1 MYIWI
6 ERNKEIDRL
15 KRINTMSEDEFI
27 KWQES
32 KNPRS
37 INKSEIKRSSF
48 KRSSF
53 KRSSSKRRSKT
64 IFKPNLIPRTFTKV

>member
-6 ERNKEIDRL
+6 ELNKEIDRL

-32 KNPRS
+32 KNPR
-37 INKSEIKRSSF
+37 NDKR
-48 KRSSF
+48 KREALP
-53 KRSSSKRRSKT
+53 REALPREDLRRYSNP
-64 IFKPNLIPRTFTKV
+64 I